1 MKSIAI
7 PAGLLLAA
15 GTAGHAQP
23 ATMVVAE
30 TPYTERMG
38 YQPSALASEDGLRG
52 LKSRVRRAARRVCE
66 LGIDIPTAEYR
77 ERSCYN
83 ATLPTRS
90 RRLTRRWFVWPE
102 ASAERRG
109 SSSPSAEGATP
120 YSGLPSRSR

>member
-66 LGIDIPTAEYR
+66 LGIDIPTP
-77 ERSCYN
+77 N
-83 ATLPTRS
+83 I
-90 RRLTRRWFVWPE
+90 
-102 ASAERRG
+102 ASAVAAMQLYRRVRAG
-109 SSSPSAEGATP
+109 
-120 YSGLPSRSR
+120 

>member
-7 PAGLLLAA
+7 PAGLLLA

-30 TPYTERMG
+30 TPYTGRMG

-66 LGIDIPTAEYR
+66 LGIDIPTAKYR

-83 ATLPTRS
+83 ATLPDAFAQVDAAVV
-90 RRLTRRWFVWPE
+90 RLAE
-102 ASAERRG
+102 GERR
-109 SSSPSAEGATP
+109 AA
-120 YSGLPSRSR
+120 RIVVR